1 VNSSGIVTL
10 NIAQEV
16 SGAVPNTTSDIV
28 APVVNKTAFQTTVI
42 LKDGQTLALG
52 GIIETSDSY
61 TKSRLPLIG
70 DIPYLGTIF
79 GSTTKNTSR
88 KELVLLITP
97 HVIQELQQGTAA
109 SDELLNKMGEVRKMM
124 EKDKDK

>member
-1 VNSSGIVTL
+1 
-10 NIAQEV
+10 V

-52 GIIETSDSY
+52 GIIETSDNYS
-61 TKSRLPLIG
+61 KSRIPIIG

-79 GSTTKNTSR
+79 GSTSRQTSR

-97 HVIQELQQGTAA
+97 HVIQDMQQGTAA
-109 SDELLNKMGEVRKMM
+109 SDELLNQMREVRKMLDK
-124 EKDKDK
+124 EKNK